1 MKGLEIIKMKVLE
14 INDDFWDFLGYGG
27 VALRGGCGPIGGSG
41 YTHPHMKFEHD
52 NIFPD

>member
-1 MKGLEIIKMKVLE
+1 MFEFP
-14 INDDFWDFLGYGG
+14 DFWDFLGHGG

-41 YTHPHMKFEHD
+41 YTHPHVKFEHD